1 MDQGLKKFIFVV
13 VTTKRYDIIS
23 SMNEENKE
31 RIIRSTSAVSEW
43 STRLLESIGV
53 ADNLVKYINL
63 IFLMTVVTMLVFLVQ
78 YLTRVILQLIL
89 DRSSHITNAPILKN
103 LSVRRFPHFLAMI
116 LPFSIVK
123 GSIPIVFDQF
133 PGLMVL
139 MDKLADIYFIFYV
152 IWLVMSVINAASDTL
167 RLKPSLK
174 DKPLDSYVQ
183 VIKIIFYI
191 FGFIVLF
198 SILTGKDPTVILAGL
213 GAASAVLMLIFKDS
227 ILGFV
232 ASLQVS
238 ANDMVRIGDW
248 ITMPKY
254 GADGDVIQ
262 ITLTTVKVRNF
273 DKTITTLPP
282 YALVSDS
289 FQNWRG
295 MQETGG
301 RRLKRP
307 VYIKQSTIRFIKP
320 EEIARLKK
328 IGYISDYIHSRTAEI
343 DQYNEEHG
351 IDKTLLIN
359 GRNLTNIGLYRQYI
373 YNYLKDHPHVHKELL
388 LIVRQLQPTEKG
400 LPLELYF
407 FTATTDWIVYEAIV
421 SDIFD
426 HVTAAASYFDLQLFE
441 DISNK

>member
-1 MDQGLKKFIFVV
+1 
-13 VTTKRYDIIS
+13 
-23 SMNEENKE
+23 MNEEKIE
-31 RIIRSTSAVSEW
+31 QISRSTSAISNWSINLLNDIGISE
-43 STRLLESIGV
+43 IGV
-53 ADNLVKYINL
+53 KYLNMLLLATAL
-63 IFLMTVVTMLVFLVQ
+63 IIVVFIVQ
-78 YLTRVILQLIL
+78 NITRYILRLIL
-89 DRSSHITNAPILKN
+89 NRSAKITKIPILTHLEK
-103 LSVRRFPHFLAMI
+103 RRFPHYLAMV

-133 PGLMVL
+133 PKLMNF
-139 MDKLADIYFIFYV
+139 MNKAADVYLIFYI
-152 IWLVMSVINAASDTL
+152 IWLIMSVINAASDTI
-167 RLKPSLK
+167 RLKPSLR

-183 VIKIIFYI
+183 VIKIVFYI
-191 FGFIVLF
+191 IGFIILF
-198 SILTGKDPTVILAGL
+198 SILTGQDTTTVIAGL
-213 GAASAVLMLIFKDS
+213 GAGSAILMLIFKDS

-301 RRLKRP
+301 RRLKRS
-307 VYIKQSTIRFIKP
+307 VHIKQSTIRFIRP
-320 EEIARLKK
+320 DELEHLYK
-328 IGYISDYIHSRTAEI
+328 IELISEYVKTKVKEI
-343 DQYNEEHG
+343 DKYNKENSV
-351 IDKTLLIN
+351 DKSLLIN

-373 YNYLKDHPHVHKELL
+373 YNYLKSHPKVHKELL
-388 LIVRQLQPTEKG
+388 LIVRQLQPNEKG
-400 LPLELYF
+400 MPLELYF
-407 FTATTDWIVYEAIV
+407 FTATTAWVEYEAIV

-426 HVTAAASYFDLQLFE
+426 HITSAAVYFELELY
-441 DISNK
+441 

>member
-1 MDQGLKKFIFVV
+1 
-13 VTTKRYDIIS
+13 
-23 SMNEENKE
+23 MNEENIE
-31 RIIRSTSAVSEW
+31 QISRSTGAISEW
-43 STRLLESIGV
+43 S
-53 ADNLVKYINL
+53 INL
-63 IFLMTVVTMLVFLVQ
+63 LTKLGMSDSWTSWVNMILLVVLLAIIVVVVQ
-78 YLTRVILQLIL
+78 YLTRKLLQVILN
-89 DRSSHITNAPILKN
+89 RSAKITKVPFLKY
-103 LSVRRFPHFLAMI
+103 LSERRFAHYLAMI
-116 LPFSIVK
+116 VPFSIVK
-123 GSIPIVFDQF
+123 GSIPIVFDHF
-133 PGLMVL
+133 PRLMGF
-139 MDKLADIYFIFYV
+139 MDKLVDIYLIFYI
-152 IWLVMSVINAASDTL
+152 IWLVMSIINAGADTL

-183 VIKIIFYI
+183 VIKIFFYVI
-191 FGFIVLF
+191 GFIVVF
-198 SILTGKDPTVILAGL
+198 SILTGQDTKAIIAGL
-213 GAASAVLMLIFKDS
+213 GAGSAILMLIFKDS
-227 ILGFV
+227 ILGLV
-232 ASLQVS
+232 ASMQVS

-301 RRLKRP
+301 RRLKRS
-307 VYIKQSTIRFIKP
+307 VFVKQGGIRFIKP
-320 EEIARLKK
+320 EEVDKYQRIE
-328 IGYISDYIHSRTAEI
+328 YIKDYVANRSDEI
-343 DQYNEEHG
+343 EKYNDEYSV
-351 IDKTLLIN
+351 DKSLLIN

-373 YNYLKDHPHVHKELL
+373 YNYLKNHPGVHKELL

-407 FTATTDWIVYEAIV
+407 FTNTVVWVEYEAIV

-426 HVTAAASYFDLQLFE
+426 HITASAEFFNLELFE
-441 DISNK
+441 DLSNE

>member
-1 MDQGLKKFIFVV
+1 
-13 VTTKRYDIIS
+13 
-23 SMNEENKE
+23 MNEENLDQ
-31 RIIRSTSAVSEW
+31 ISRSTSAISEW
-43 STRLLESIGV
+43 SIGMLTNIGV
-53 ADNLVKYINL
+53 SENWVKYINMF
-63 IFLMTVVTMLVFLVQ
+63 FLAVALVFVVIIVQ
-78 YLTRVILQLIL
+78 YITRTILTGLLNRTAK
-89 DRSSHITNAPILKN
+89 ITKIPIVSN
-103 LSVRRFPHFLAMI
+103 LVNRRFPRYLAMI

-133 PGLMVL
+133 PKLMKF
-139 MDKLADIYFIFYV
+139 MDKAADVYLIFYI
-152 IWLVMSVINAASDTL
+152 IWLIMSVINAAADTL
-167 RLKPSLK
+167 RLRPSLK

-183 VIKIIFYI
+183 VIKIVFYI
-191 FGFIVLF
+191 IGFIILF
-198 SILTGKDPTVILAGL
+198 SILTGQDTTTVIAGL
-213 GAASAVLMLIFKDS
+213 GAGSAILMLIFKDS

-301 RRLKRP
+301 RRLKRS
-307 VYIKQSTIRFIKP
+307 VHIKQSTIRFVKP
-320 EEIARLKK
+320 EEIERLQR
-328 IGYISDYIHSRTAEI
+328 IEHISEHIQLRVKEI
-343 DQYNEEHG
+343 ELYNKEHNV
-351 IDKTLLIN
+351 DKSLLIN

-373 YNYLKDHPHVHKELL
+373 YNYLKSHPKVHKELL
-388 LIVRQLQPTEKG
+388 LIVRQLQPNEKG
-400 LPLELYF
+400 MPLELYF
-407 FTATTDWIVYEAIV
+407 FTATIVWVEYEAIV

-426 HVTAAASYFDLQLFE
+426 HITAAASYFDLELFE
-441 DISNK
+441 DISNN

>member
-1 MDQGLKKFIFVV
+1 
-13 VTTKRYDIIS
+13 
-23 SMNEENKE
+23 MNEEKIE
-31 RIIRSTSAVSEW
+31 QISRSTSAISNWSINLLNDIGISE
-43 STRLLESIGV
+43 IGV
-53 ADNLVKYINL
+53 KYLNMLLLATAL
-63 IFLMTVVTMLVFLVQ
+63 IIVVFIVQ
-78 YLTRVILQLIL
+78 NITRYILRLIL
-89 DRSSHITNAPILKN
+89 NRSAKITKIPILTHLAK
-103 LSVRRFPHFLAMI
+103 RRFPHYLAMV

-133 PGLMVL
+133 PKLMNF
-139 MDKLADIYFIFYV
+139 MNKAADVYLIFYI
-152 IWLVMSVINAASDTL
+152 IWLIMSVINAASDTI
-167 RLKPSLK
+167 RLKPSLR

-183 VIKIIFYI
+183 VIKIVFYI
-191 FGFIVLF
+191 IGFIILF
-198 SILTGKDPTVILAGL
+198 SILTGQDTTTVIAGL
-213 GAASAVLMLIFKDS
+213 GAGSAILMLIFKDS

-301 RRLKRP
+301 RRLKRS
-307 VYIKQSTIRFIKP
+307 VHIKQSTIRFIRP
-320 EEIARLKK
+320 DELEHLYK
-328 IGYISDYIHSRTAEI
+328 IELISEYVKTKVKEI
-343 DQYNEEHG
+343 DKYNKENSV
-351 IDKTLLIN
+351 DKSLLIN

-373 YNYLKDHPHVHKELL
+373 YNYLKSHPKVHKELL
-388 LIVRQLQPTEKG
+388 LIVRQLQPNEKG
-400 LPLELYF
+400 MPLELYF
-407 FTATTDWIVYEAIV
+407 FTATTAWVEYEAIV

-426 HVTAAASYFDLQLFE
+426 HITSAAVYFELELFE
-441 DISNK
+441 DLSND

>member
-1 MDQGLKKFIFVV
+1 
-13 VTTKRYDIIS
+13 
-23 SMNEENKE
+23 MNEEK
-31 RIIRSTSAVSEW
+31 IDQISRSTSAISNWSINLLNDIGISE
-43 STRLLESIGV
+43 IGV
-53 ADNLVKYINL
+53 KYLNMLLLATAL
-63 IFLMTVVTMLVFLVQ
+63 IIVVFIVQ
-78 YLTRVILQLIL
+78 NITRYILRLIL
-89 DRSSHITNAPILKN
+89 NRSAKITKIPILTHLEK
-103 LSVRRFPHFLAMI
+103 RRFPHYLAMV

-133 PGLMVL
+133 PKLMNF
-139 MDKLADIYFIFYV
+139 MNKAADVYLIFYI
-152 IWLVMSVINAASDTL
+152 IWLIMSVINAASDTI
-167 RLKPSLK
+167 RLKPSLR

-183 VIKIIFYI
+183 VIKIVFYI
-191 FGFIVLF
+191 IGFIILF
-198 SILTGKDPTVILAGL
+198 SILTGQDTTTVIAGL
-213 GAASAVLMLIFKDS
+213 GAGSAILMLIFKDS

-301 RRLKRP
+301 RRLKRS
-307 VYIKQSTIRFIKP
+307 VHIKQSTIRFIRP
-320 EEIARLKK
+320 DELEHLYK
-328 IGYISDYIHSRTAEI
+328 IELISEYVKTKVKEI
-343 DQYNEEHG
+343 DKYNKENSV
-351 IDKTLLIN
+351 DKSLLIN

-373 YNYLKDHPHVHKELL
+373 YNYLKSHPKVHKELL
-388 LIVRQLQPTEKG
+388 LIVRQLQPNEKG
-400 LPLELYF
+400 MPLELYF
-407 FTATTDWIVYEAIV
+407 FTATTAWVEYEAIV

-426 HVTAAASYFDLQLFE
+426 HITSAAVYFELELFE
-441 DISNK
+441 DLSND

>member
-1 MDQGLKKFIFVV
+1 
-13 VTTKRYDIIS
+13 
-23 SMNEENKE
+23 MNEENIE
-31 RIIRSTSAVSEW
+31 QISRSTSAISEW
-43 STRLLESIGV
+43 SFNLLSNMGI
-53 ADNLVKYINL
+53 ADNWVKYINMVLLAVAL
-63 IFLMTVVTMLVFLVQ
+63 ILVVFIVQ
-78 YLTRVILQLIL
+78 FVTRRILQMVLN
-89 DRSSHITNAPILKN
+89 RSSKITGMPILHH
-103 LSVRRFPHFLAMI
+103 LSRRRFPHFLAMI
-116 LPFSIVK
+116 IPFSIVK

-133 PGLMVL
+133 PRLMVV
-139 MDKLADIYFIFYV
+139 MDKLADIYLIFYL
-152 IWLVMSVINAASDTL
+152 IWLIMSIINAASDTL

-191 FGFIVLF
+191 FGFVILF
-198 SILTGKDPTVILAGL
+198 SILTGQETGVVLAGL
-213 GAASAVLMLIFKDS
+213 GAGSAITMLIFKDS

-254 GADGDVIQ
+254 GADGDVTQ

-295 MQETGG
+295 MQEIGG
-301 RRLKRP
+301 RRLKRS
-307 VYIKQSTIRFIKP
+307 VHIKQGTIRFVKP
-320 EEIARLKK
+320 EEIENLQK
-328 IGYISDYIHSRTAEI
+328 IEYISDHVKSRIIEI
-343 DQYNEEHG
+343 DNYNKEHS
-351 IDKTLLIN
+351 IDKSLLIN

-373 YNYLKDHPHVHKELL
+373 YNYLKSHPNVHKELL
-388 LIVRQLQPTEKG
+388 LIVRQLQPNEKG
-400 LPLELYF
+400 MPLELYF
-407 FTATTDWIVYEAIV
+407 FTATTVWVEYEAIV

-426 HVTAAASYFDLQLFE
+426 HITAAATYFDLELFE
-441 DISNK
+441 DLSND

>member
-1 MDQGLKKFIFVV
+1 M
-13 VTTKRYDIIS
+13 
-23 SMNEENKE
+23 
-31 RIIRSTSAVSEW
+31 
-43 STRLLESIGV
+43 
-53 ADNLVKYINL
+53 
-63 IFLMTVVTMLVFLVQ
+63 
-78 YLTRVILQLIL
+78 
-89 DRSSHITNAPILKN
+89 
-103 LSVRRFPHFLAMI
+103 
-116 LPFSIVK
+116 
-123 GSIPIVFDQF
+123 
-133 PGLMVL
+133 
-139 MDKLADIYFIFYV
+139 
-152 IWLVMSVINAASDTL
+152 
-167 RLKPSLK
+167 
-174 DKPLDSYVQ
+174 Q

-328 IGYISDYIHSRTAEI
+328 IGDRKS
-343 DQYNEEHG
+343 
-351 IDKTLLIN
+351 
-359 GRNLTNIGLYRQYI
+359 
-373 YNYLKDHPHVHKELL
+373 V
-388 LIVRQLQPTEKG
+388 V
-400 LPLELYF
+400 
-407 FTATTDWIVYEAIV
+407 
-421 SDIFD
+421 
-426 HVTAAASYFDLQLFE
+426 
-441 DISNK
+441 

>member
-1 MDQGLKKFIFVV
+1 
-13 VTTKRYDIIS
+13 
-23 SMNEENKE
+23 MNEENIE
-31 RIIRSTSAVSEW
+31 QISRSTSAISEW
-43 STRLLESIGV
+43 STQLLSNMGI
-53 ADNLVKYINL
+53 ADNLVKYINMILLAVSL
-63 IFLMTVVTMLVFLVQ
+63 IMVVLIVQ
-78 YLTRVILQLIL
+78 YITRRILQVVLN
-89 DRSSHITNAPILKN
+89 RSAKITGMPILSHLYN
-103 LSVRRFPHFLAMI
+103 RRFPHFLAMI
-116 LPFSIVK
+116 IPFSIVK
-123 GSIPIVFDQF
+123 GSIPIVFDRF
-133 PGLMVL
+133 PKLMVL
-139 MDKLADIYFIFYV
+139 MDKLADIYLIFYM
-152 IWLVMSVINAASDTL
+152 IWLIMSIINAASDTM

-183 VIKIIFYI
+183 VIKIVFYI
-191 FGFIVLF
+191 FGFVILF
-198 SILTGKDPTVILAGL
+198 SILTGQETGVVLTGL
-213 GAASAVLMLIFKDS
+213 GAGSAITMLIFKDS

-295 MQETGG
+295 MQEIGG
-301 RRLKRP
+301 RRLKRS
-307 VYIKQSTIRFIKP
+307 VHIKQGTIRFVKP
-320 EEIARLKK
+320 EEIENLQK
-328 IGYISDYIHSRTAEI
+328 IEHISDYVKNRIIEI
-343 DQYNEEHG
+343 DNYNKEHSV
-351 IDKTLLIN
+351 DKSLLIN

-373 YNYLKDHPHVHKELL
+373 YNYLKSHPHVHKELL
-388 LIVRQLQPTEKG
+388 LIVRQLQPNEKG

-407 FTATTDWIVYEAIV
+407 FTATTAWVEYEAIV

-426 HVTAAASYFDLQLFE
+426 HITAAATYFDLELFE
-441 DISNK
+441 DLSND

>member
-1 MDQGLKKFIFVV
+1 
-13 VTTKRYDIIS
+13 
-23 SMNEENKE
+23 MNEEKIE
-31 RIIRSTSAVSEW
+31 QISRSTSAISNWSINLLNDIGISE
-43 STRLLESIGV
+43 IGV
-53 ADNLVKYINL
+53 KYLNMLLLATAL
-63 IFLMTVVTMLVFLVQ
+63 IIVVFIVQ
-78 YLTRVILQLIL
+78 NITRYILRLIL
-89 DRSSHITNAPILKN
+89 NRSAKITKIPILTHLEK
-103 LSVRRFPHFLAMI
+103 RRFPHYLAMI

-133 PGLMVL
+133 PKLMNF
-139 MDKLADIYFIFYV
+139 MNKAADVYLIFYI
-152 IWLVMSVINAASDTL
+152 IWLIMSVINAASDTI
-167 RLKPSLK
+167 RLKPSLR

-183 VIKIIFYI
+183 VIKIVFYI
-191 FGFIVLF
+191 IGFIILF
-198 SILTGKDPTVILAGL
+198 SILTGQDTTTVIAGL
-213 GAASAVLMLIFKDS
+213 GAGSAILMLIFKDS

-301 RRLKRP
+301 RRLKRS
-307 VYIKQSTIRFIKP
+307 VHIKQSTIRFIRP
-320 EEIARLKK
+320 DELEHLYK
-328 IGYISDYIHSRTAEI
+328 IELISEYVKTKVKEI
-343 DQYNEEHG
+343 DKYNKENSV
-351 IDKTLLIN
+351 DKSLLIN

-373 YNYLKDHPHVHKELL
+373 YNYLKSHPKVHKELL
-388 LIVRQLQPTEKG
+388 LIVRQLQPNEKG
-400 LPLELYF
+400 MPLELYF
-407 FTATTDWIVYEAIV
+407 FTATTAWVEYEAIV

-426 HVTAAASYFDLQLFE
+426 HITSAAVYFELELFE
-441 DISNK
+441 DLSND

>member
-1 MDQGLKKFIFVV
+1 MYSFFIKVEFCIFVKIQEFV
-13 VTTKRYDIIS
+13 I
-23 SMNEENKE
+23 MNEENIE
-31 RIIRSTSAVSEW
+31 QISRSTSVISEW
-43 STRLLESIGV
+43 SVGMLSNIGV
-53 ADNLVKYINL
+53 PVNWISYINM
-63 IFLMTVVTMLVFLVQ
+63 IFLAATLVVLVFIVQ
-78 YLTRVILQLIL
+78 FLTRKILQVVLN
-89 DRSSHITNAPILKN
+89 RSAKVTKVPFLKH
-103 LSVRRFPHFLAMI
+103 LSVRRFPHYLAMI
-116 LPFSIVK
+116 VPFSIVK

-133 PGLMVL
+133 PKLMNL
-139 MDKLADIYFIFYV
+139 MDKLADIYLIFYV
-152 IWLVMSVINAASDTL
+152 IWLIMSVINAASDTL
-167 RLKPSLK
+167 RMKPSLK

-191 FGFIVLF
+191 FGFITLF
-198 SILTGKDPTVILAGL
+198 SILTGKDPNVILTGL

-295 MQETGG
+295 MQEIGG
-301 RRLKRP
+301 RRLKRS
-307 VYIKQSTIRFIKP
+307 VHIKQKTVRFINP
-320 EEIARLKK
+320 EEIENLQK
-328 IGYISDYIHSRTAEI
+328 IEYISEYIKSKTKEI
-343 DQYNEEHG
+343 DKFNKDNSV
-351 IDKTLLIN
+351 DKTLLIN
-359 GRNLTNIGLYRQYI
+359 GRNLTNLGLFRHYI
-373 YNYLKDHPHVHKELL
+373 YTYLKNHPYVHKDLL
-388 LIVRQLQPTEKG
+388 LLVRQLQPNEKG

-407 FTATTDWIVYEAIV
+407 FTSTTNWVEYESIV

-426 HVTAAASYFDLQLFE
+426 HITAASRYFDLELFE
-441 DISNK
+441 DLSND

>member
-1 MDQGLKKFIFVV
+1 
-13 VTTKRYDIIS
+13 
-23 SMNEENKE
+23 MNEEKKE
-31 RIIRSTSAVSEW
+31 QISRSTSAISNWSINLLNDIGISEIW
-43 STRLLESIGV
+43 
-53 ADNLVKYINL
+53 VKYLNMLLLATALVI
-63 IFLMTVVTMLVFLVQ
+63 VVFIVQ
-78 YLTRVILQLIL
+78 NITRYILRLIL
-89 DRSSHITNAPILKN
+89 NRSAKITKIPILTHLEK
-103 LSVRRFPHFLAMI
+103 RRFPHYLAMV

-133 PGLMVL
+133 PKLMNF
-139 MDKLADIYFIFYV
+139 MDKAADVYLIFYI
-152 IWLVMSVINAASDTL
+152 IWLIMSVINAASDTI
-167 RLKPSLK
+167 RLKPSLR

-183 VIKIIFYI
+183 VIKIVFYI
-191 FGFIVLF
+191 IGFIILF
-198 SILTGKDPTVILAGL
+198 SILTGQDTTTVIAGL
-213 GAASAVLMLIFKDS
+213 GAGSAILMLIFKDS

-301 RRLKRP
+301 RRLKRS
-307 VYIKQSTIRFIKP
+307 VHIKQSTIRFIRP
-320 EEIARLKK
+320 DELDHLYK
-328 IGYISDYIHSRTAEI
+328 IELISEYVKTKVKEI
-343 DQYNEEHG
+343 DKYNKENSV
-351 IDKTLLIN
+351 DKSLLIN

-373 YNYLKDHPHVHKELL
+373 YNYLKSHPKVHKELL
-388 LIVRQLQPTEKG
+388 LIVRQLQPNEKG
-400 LPLELYF
+400 MPLELYF
-407 FTATTDWIVYEAIV
+407 FTATTAWVEYEAIV

-426 HVTAAASYFDLQLFE
+426 HITSAAVYFELELFE
-441 DISNK
+441 DLSND